1 MSENLHTQK
10 FAPILKDFPH
20 MIYGGDYNPDQWL
33 DRPDILKEDDRLMK
47 LAHINSATL
56 NVFAWKMLEPEE
68 GVYNFEWLDETMD
81 RMAEQGIKV
90 VLATPSGARPAWMD
104 RNHPEVLRMNA
115 DRVRNLHGERHNHC
129 YTSPYYRKKV
139 WEMNQMLAKRYK
151 DHPALGM
158 WHISNEYGGECH
170 CPLCQEAFRDWLREK
185 YHNNIEELNHEW
197 WTGFWSKRFSRFEE
211 IESPAPQ
218 GEHAIHGLNI
228 DWMRFVTHQT
238 KEFMDMEIQAVKEIT
253 PELLVTTNYMSG
265 FAGLNYWELAENLD
279 VISWDNYPTWHHG
292 QMSDAQV
299 GAKVAFYHDIFRSI
313 KKKPFLLMESTPSL
327 VNWQH
332 TNKLKRPGM
341 NILSSMQAVAHG
353 ADSVQYFQWRK
364 GRGAAEKF
372 HGAVVDHE
380 GSEHTRVFKECA
392 ELGEI
397 LSKCDEVR
405 GTNVHAKA
413 AVIYDYENRWAIE
426 NMNGL
431 SLDRREYENT
441 CMESY
446 EALWRHSIAADVID
460 MTQPLDDYQ
469 LVIAPMLYM
478 LRSGIAEKMK
488 KFVENG
494 GTLVTT
500 YVTGYVNENDLC
512 FLGGFPGDGLKE
524 VVGIWEE
531 EIDSIYP
538 EDKNSFTWKDG
549 SLSKTVYPVKDY
561 CAIVHPLENTEVLAS
576 YDEDF
581 YQGMAAVTKHPY
593 GKGMAYHIAARTE
606 VDFLTD
612 FYGKIAKEISLKSS
626 FAAAEELPDGI
637 NIQKREADGEVYLFF
652 MNYANKEQSLS
663 FTRKIALEDIVTG
676 EKLAADGIVMKPFEV
691 RVFKE
696 KKE

>member
-1 MSENLHTQK
+1 MSESLRNSK
-10 FAPILKDFPH
+10 FPPILKDFPH
-20 MIYGGDYNPDQWL
+20 MVYGGDYNPDQWS

-56 NVFAWKMLEPEE
+56 NVFAWKALEPEE
-68 GVYNFEWLDETMD
+68 GVYNFEWLDKTMD
-81 RMAEQGIKV
+81 RMAENGIKV

-115 DRVRNLHGERHNHC
+115 DRIRNLHGERHNHC

-139 WEMNQMLAKRYK
+139 REMDQMLARRYK

-185 YHNNIEELNHEW
+185 YHNDIEELNHEW
-197 WTGFWSKRFSRFEE
+197 WTGFWSKKFSRFDE

-228 DWMRFVTHQT
+228 DWLRFVTYQT
-238 KEFMDMEIQAVKEIT
+238 KDFMNQEIQAVREIT
-253 PELLVTTNYMSG
+253 PDILVTTNYMSG
-265 FAGLNYWELAENLD
+265 FAGLNYWEMAENLD
-279 VISWDNYPTWHHG
+279 VISWDNYPTWHHS
-292 QMSDAQV
+292 QMTDAQI

-380 GSEHTRVFKECA
+380 GTEHTRVFREC
-392 ELGEI
+392 EQLGDI
-397 LSKCDEVR
+397 LSKCDAVR
-405 GTNVHAKA
+405 GTNVYASA

-431 SLDRREYENT
+431 SFDRREYERT

-446 EALWRHSIAADVID
+446 EALWKHSIAADVID
-460 MTQPLDDYQ
+460 MTQSLDDYK

-478 LRSGIAEKMK
+478 LRGNIAERMK

-512 FLGGFPGDGLKE
+512 WLGGFPGNGLKE
-524 VVGIWEE
+524 VVGVWEE

-538 EDKNSFTWKDG
+538 EDQNSFTWKDD
-549 SLSKTVYPVKDY
+549 SLSKRTYPVKDY
-561 CAIVHPLENTEVLAS
+561 CAIIHPLENTEVLAD
-576 YDEDF
+576 YDDDF
-581 YQGMAAVTKHPY
+581 YRGMAAVTKHPY
-593 GKGMAYHIAARTE
+593 GKGTAYHIAARTE
-606 VDFLTD
+606 VDFMVD
-612 FYGKIAKEISLKSS
+612 FYGKIAEEISLESS
-626 FAAAEELPDGI
+626 LPSVRELPDGI
-637 NIQKREADGEVYLFF
+637 HIQKREGGGETYYFF
-652 MNYANKEQSLS
+652 MNYVNKEQKILFSEKMS
-663 FTRKIALEDIVTG
+663 FMDLVSG
-676 EKLAADGIVMKPFEV
+676 EKLEVEKLIMEPFGV
-691 RVFKE
+691 RVLAE
-696 KKE
+696 K